1 MGDSDERSGGG
12 IFGKI
17 KVAAKRGVFAGD
29 EF

>member
-1 MGDSDERSGGG
+1 MGDSNERGGGG

-17 KVAAKRGVFAGD
+17 KVATKRSVFAGD